1 MLPHL
6 LQIQSPDGF
15 LLGAAL
21 LALTLGAAACQEKP
35 TPPSGNRITVM
46 TALPL
51 FGAAADPGAVINGP
65 DQRAEIVRTL
75 SVRNEVVPLARIDRK
90 SLTGSTL
97 IIVQPRALAG
107 EELVA
112 LDAWIRSG
120 GRALIFTD
128 PELVWPSELALGDPR
143 RAPPVGLL
151 DPLLTHWGLELLSP
165 AMTDA
170 GPERTISVGQSGM
183 AVAWAGQW
191 RSRNSGCTV
200 ESENLVADC
209 RIGKGHVLLV
219 ADADLLD
226 ERLWHASGVDNESAL
241 LGLLH
246 RVATAR

>member
-6 LQIQSPDGF
+6 LQTKNPDRL

-75 SVRNEVVPLARIDRK
+75 SARNEVVPLARIEQNR
-90 SLTGSTL
+90 LAGSTL
-97 IIVQPRALAG
+97 IIAQPRALAG

-120 GRALIFTD
+120 GKALIFTD

-151 DPLLTHWGLELLSP
+151 DPLLTHWGLELVSP

-170 GPERTISVGQSGM
+170 GPERMIGIGQSAV

-191 RSRNSGCTV
+191 RTRNSDCV
-200 ESENLVADC
+200 IESEGLVADC
-209 RIGKGHVLLV
+209 RIGKGHALLV
-219 ADADLLD
+219 ADADILD